1 MTPEHRWGQFEL
13 HALANVTPL
22 KPIKILVD
30 CPDHDRGEALVSYL
44 QRRGYDA
51 KEGPATPWSIP
62 VEAKVWPDVVVLY
75 EEESF
80 GDTVGRAVALIGRSD
95 AVRVIVATSRVD
107 APSAPRLRFVDEA
120 CSIDALAVEIERAWA
135 ELG

>member
-1 MTPEHRWGQFEL
+1 MTPEHRSGQFEL

-30 CPDHDRGEALVSYL
+30 CPDHARADALVSYL

-51 KEGPATPWSIP
+51 KAGPAPWSMP
-62 VEAKVWPDVVVLY
+62 VEERAWPDVVVLY
-75 EEESF
+75 EQESF

-107 APSAPRLRFVDEA
+107 APSAPRLRFVDDA
-120 CSIDALAVEIERAWA
+120 CSLDALAIEIERAWA